1 MIKLSFAGHET
12 FHCRNYWLKKGL
24 DHIWSGQQFNDN
36 GIIGLGVGKNMVASI
51 RFWLRSFGVIDDN
64 DQPTEI
70 AEYIFKDKGV
80 DPFCEDIGTIWLL
93 HYLLVTNEKSTT
105 AHFVYNVFRKQRV
118 EFSTKQLLSFLE
130 RQCKAENANYNSN
143 SIRKDITVFLRN
155 YSIPAKS
162 KGIEDD
168 FSGLLYELNLVQRLD
183 KYDENNWFKIE
194 NKNREELPF
203 EIVLFCILTNE
214 KYGDSISF
222 NELLNDTNSVGSVF
236 VLSSN
241 GLMIKIN
248 QMREAYPSAITFAD
262 NGGIRVLQFQ
272 NKKKLNPW
280 TVLSDYH
287 GQ

>member
-1 MIKLSFAGHET
+1 
-12 FHCRNYWLKKGL
+12 
-24 DHIWSGQQFNDN
+24 
-36 GIIGLGVGKNMVASI
+36 
-51 RFWLRSFGVIDDN
+51 
-64 DQPTEI
+64 
-70 AEYIFKDKGV
+70 
-80 DPFCEDIGTIWLL
+80 
-93 HYLLVTNEKSTT
+93 
-105 AHFVYNVFRKQRV
+105 
-118 EFSTKQLLSFLE
+118 
-130 RQCKAENANYNSN
+130 
-143 SIRKDITVFLRN
+143 
-155 YSIPAKS
+155 
-162 KGIEDD
+162 
-168 FSGLLYELNLVQRLD
+168 LNLVQRLD